1 MDIDGMKRQQS
12 QNGQSIVEY
21 IFVLII
27 IAAIAY
33 FVVIPWVQQN
43 LLKNNEQNVNS
54 QGAWEIGEIR
64 VLNEKVTDILAIDTV
79 TLPNCNGSSELTV
92 ERNFTQ
98 EIAKEVTFK
107 LDVNVSL
114 PLELLQSG
122 IRTHFGVTDSQ
133 SLTES
138 FNVQMSAAPGT
149 TVIYEVEWTKTSTTG
164 EVDVIQGDTKLP
176 QEFTIV
182 DSLKANLRE
191 PTRIPC
197 PTPTS

>member
-1 MDIDGMKRQQS
+1 MKQKSS
-12 QNGQSIVEY
+12 QHGQSVVEY
-21 IFVLII
+21 IFSLIAL
-27 IAAIAY
+27 AAIVY
-33 FVVIPWVQQN
+33 FIVIPIVIPWIQKN
-43 LLKNNEQNVNS
+43 LLKNDTQNANM

-64 VLNEKVTDILAIDTV
+64 VLNEKLTDILAIDTV

-92 ERNFTQ
+92 DRNFTQ
-98 EIAKEVTFK
+98 EIAKEVSFK

-114 PLELLQSG
+114 PLDLLQSG
-122 IRTHFGVTDSQ
+122 IRTHFGVADSQ

-149 TVIYEVEWTKTSTTG
+149 TVTYEVEWTKTSTTG

-191 PTRIPC
+191 PTRIAC